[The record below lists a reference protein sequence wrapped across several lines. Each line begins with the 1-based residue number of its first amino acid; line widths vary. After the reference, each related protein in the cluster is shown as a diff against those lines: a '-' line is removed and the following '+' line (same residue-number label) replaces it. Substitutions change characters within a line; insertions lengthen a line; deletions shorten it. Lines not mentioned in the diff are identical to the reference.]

1 MPPKF
6 ANYLFRNLKA
16 QGASHSPE
24 PAPADRAPSAL
35 DEQMLALRPED
46 FIPVG
51 EDASP
56 LDWSGVPEQ
65 TLQLPLGDTK
75 GILDGR
81 ITVSAAVLRRTSPGI
96 VQKEVADDAE
106 YLVSLKTVV
115 LQVQACLKVEHGEI
129 AQTTGP
135 DFDTPIAQVAR
146 EDEGFFK
153 LEQATRK
160 PAASPAARPQSA
172 AESAFPLIREK
183 PRPAQAEAPG
193 LEISVPPL
201 ESEVKRPKFDP
212 FADLPKV
219 RPRSEQ
225 NPGGRGQETGEP
237 PAAPRTLPGS
247 PYAAPSTT
255 GGQPDP
261 DETPASSGRARIY
274 SSRGGGAPPRESAS
288 AKAPGPSALA
298 LPPDKPL
305 RRLGLEQLQ
314 EIFMTDD
321 FLEARQVASLLAH
334 FPKVRGV
341 LILCDDAVMGG
352 ELPGGHDPAA
362 ALAAAPLLSAVR
374 EFSMRLNQSAPSG
387 LTILSDPPVSVFQ
400 HGRVCILVAHQ
411 GRGLLP
417 GMKERITD
425 IAKALDAMYS
435 DSGDSS

>member
-1 MPPKF
+1 
-6 ANYLFRNLKA
+6 
-16 QGASHSPE
+16 
-24 PAPADRAPSAL
+24 
-35 DEQMLALRPED
+35 
-46 FIPVG
+46 
-51 EDASP
+51 
-56 LDWSGVPEQ
+56 
-65 TLQLPLGDTK
+65 
-75 GILDGR
+75 
-81 ITVSAAVLRRTSPGI
+81 VS
-96 VQKEVADDAE
+96 KEVADDAE

-115 LQVQACLKVEHGEI
+115 LQVQACLKVERGEI
-129 AQTTGP
+129 AQTTGL

-160 PAASPAARPQSA
+160 PAPSPAARPPSA
-172 AESAFPLIREK
+172 ASSAEESAFPLIREK
-183 PRPAQAEAPG
+183 PPPAQAEAPG

-225 NPGGRGQETGEP
+225 NPAGRGQETAEP

-247 PYAAPSTT
+247 PYVAITKESETQSTT
-255 GGQPDP
+255 GGQPDVSQ
-261 DETPASSGRARIY
+261 T
-274 SSRGGGAPPRESAS
+274 SAS
-288 AKAPGPSALA
+288 LVGSHRRAPRPPGETEIKAPGPSALA

-352 ELPGGHDPAA
+352 ELPGGPDPAA
-362 ALAAAPLLSAVR
+362 ALAASPLLSAVR
-374 EFSMRLNQSAPSG
+374 EFSMRLNQSDPSG
-387 LTILSDPPVSVFQ
+387 LTILSDPPMSVFQ

-417 GMKERITD
+417 GMKERISA